1 MLNISNLVDTN
12 ENEQNESMDNALTVS
27 QTYDL
32 LNENVNV
39 SWNDSIIKLRSP
51 YALNSI
57 SSISFRSFIGEFLP
71 YTTLELP
78 NLEFGIKVIV
88 SKNFNF
94 PIYILGET
102 NNFIKSFINI
112 MNQFSN
118 STENIIYQDNKIFTY
133 DSSSEFQINY
143 NIEEIINFLN
153 EVFKNWVLSYGIKYF
168 LGGDYNF
175 NLLDYSE
182 FFTYSPFRYSV
193 GKLSFLNN
201 GIVRIPYFDS
211 SNNINYNVLDISDYI
226 SGYTS
231 TFCSTSLN
239 SNLRLFH
246 LDKGDNL
253 QFVTLVFYS
262 DTLITR
268 LSSYYTDC
276 ELWTNEIKTCSHA
289 FVKTANNEYLIIMP
303 DFDNPSIRIIK
314 NENSYNISSGYEDYN
329 YYLILGATYESDM
342 RIFITFL
349 GYNNYAEVYFEQ
361 GYISLSSGYSYTSN
375 HERRLITEE
384 EYNYYKACH
393 VSNLSMG
400 LTWNNPHSSI
410 YTHEMNLCNTFRTI
424 IDERNSKCKILFCEF
439 LDDSN
444 DETYFITNKT
454 PFNISHERVI
464 RKTSKTQMNTETEL
478 YNAYTFGIWNYLHLG
493 ETIKLDNS
501 SNSVLK
507 IISTN
512 SDFIPSF
519 YLDGKVINY
528 TSTKYLNNFS
538 SYYVKDENKT
548 FPANLLNDSMTIEN
562 EEYFSINTETGIFN
576 YPIIYFDETNY
587 ISFIPFIKT
596 NPFYFNVEFKPGDL
610 QTKAFSMFTNE
621 GNIKLIE
628 INKHIFDTIESLILL
643 KYETNDLRFRCM
655 NFPNNDNIVFSMNEV
670 ANVNFKSFNINGTG
684 IELICSIIDNENNNI
699 DKETLKRLYG
709 KLVVNIDFK
718 N

>member
-1 MLNISNLVDTN
+1 MLNIDNLLNTN
-12 ENEQNESMDNALTVS
+12 ENEQNETTENALTVS

-57 SSISFRSFIGEFLP
+57 SSISFRSFIGELLP

-78 NLEFGIKVIV
+78 KIEFGIKAIV
-88 SKNFNF
+88 SKSLNF
-94 PIYILGET
+94 PIYALGET

-143 NIEEIINFLN
+143 NIKEIINFLN
-153 EVFKNWVLSYGIKYF
+153 EVFKSWVLSYGIKYF

-201 GIVRIPYFDS
+201 GIVRFPYFDS
-211 SNNINYNVLDISDYI
+211 SNNLDYNILDISDFI
-226 SGYTS
+226 SGYTP

-239 SNLRLFH
+239 NNLRLFH

-262 DTLITR
+262 DVLITR

-289 FVKTANNEYLIIMP
+289 FVKTASNEYLIIMP

-314 NENSYNISSGYEDYN
+314 NENSYNISSGYEEYN

-384 EYNYYKACH
+384 EYNYFKACN

-444 DETYFITNKT
+444 DETYFITNKQ

-464 RKTSKTQMNTETEL
+464 RKTSKSQMKTESEL

-493 ETIKLDNS
+493 ETINLDNS

-512 SDFIPSF
+512 SDYIPSF

-528 TSTKYLNNFS
+528 TSKKYLNNFS

-562 EEYFSINTETGIFN
+562 EEYFSINTESGIFN

-610 QTKAFSMFTNE
+610 QIKSFSMFTNE
-621 GNIKLIE
+621 GNIKLLE
-628 INKHIFDTIESLILL
+628 LNKHIFDTIESLILL
-643 KYETNDLRFRCM
+643 KYETNDLKFRCM

-684 IELICSIIDNENNNI
+684 IELICSIIDNENNNL
-699 DKETLKRLYG
+699 DKDTLKRLYG